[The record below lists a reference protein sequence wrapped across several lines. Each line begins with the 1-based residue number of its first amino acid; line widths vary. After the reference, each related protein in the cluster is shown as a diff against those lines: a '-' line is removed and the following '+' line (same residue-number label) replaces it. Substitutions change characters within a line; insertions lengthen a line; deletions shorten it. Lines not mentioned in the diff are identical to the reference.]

1 MTRNDDVAARFST
14 LAHVLQWRA
23 LHQPD
28 QRAYTFLADGE
39 TQEACL
45 TYGELDRRARA
56 IAFRLAHENVAG
68 QPILLLYPPG
78 LQFIEAFFG
87 ALYAGAM
94 AVPLYPPR
102 RNRPDERLAAVIR
115 DSGVRSLMTT
125 REIYDEM
132 PQYAEQTPELTRLQ
146 WIETDASDA
155 DRSAADA
162 WTGRSWS
169 AADIAFLQYT
179 SGSTN
184 TPKGVMVSHGN
195 LMANQRLIRKSFGHT
210 EASVMTGWLPLFHD
224 MGLVGMTLQPLYV
237 GGACVFMSPIFF
249 LQRPIRWLRALS
261 RYKATTSGGPN
272 FAYDL
277 CVSKTTPAEREGL
290 DLSAWEV
297 AYNGAEPVRADTL
310 ERFTSAFEPHG
321 FRRASFFP
329 CYGMAETTLLV
340 AAGARSRRPV
350 SLALDADAMAL
361 GAARA
366 ATHASA
372 TVFTSIGCGQ
382 VSRDEKIAIVDPET
396 RAECPAGRVGEIW
409 VSGESVAQGYW
420 KRPVETE
427 ETFHARLKRRSAHF
441 LRTGDLG
448 FLSDNELYIT
458 GRLKDLIVIR
468 GRNYYPQDIEKTVE
482 ASHPGVR
489 YSCTAAVALQIDGEE
504 RLLIACEIERK
515 YMRGDTAEI
524 IKAVRRDVFLHHELR
539 PHTVCL
545 LKPGAILKTSS
556 GKIRRTACKDGV
568 ANASLEVVAQWRE
581 AAQQETDV
589 VAGPPVAPQPPAPV
603 SAATISRSAREQA
616 VRAQAIQ
623 AWVTA
628 RLVEHL
634 KVGAAEID
642 VRKPF
647 ADYGLDS
654 VMAVRLSGELE
665 QWLGRRLP
673 PTLLYDCPTVESLA
687 VTLSAGSAQ
696 APSAQ
701 PQASSAAEPVA
712 IVGIGCRLPGADGV
726 QAFWKLLRDGLD
738 TITEVPAAR
747 WDVERYYDARSSIPG
762 KMNTRWGGFL
772 EHVDY
777 FDAGFFGISPRE
789 ARSMDPQQRTVLEVA
804 HEAMQDAG
812 IPAAKL
818 SGTRT
823 GVFIGI
829 CNNDYGAL
837 ASSADVL
844 DPRWTTGNAFSVA
857 ANRISYV
864 FNLKGP
870 SLAIDTACSSSL
882 VAIHLACQSLWSG
895 ESAVALAGGVNLI
908 LRPDVTISFSAAGG
922 TSPDGRCKA
931 FDAGANGMVR
941 SEGAGIV
948 VLKPLSRAL
957 ADGDTVYAVIRAS
970 AVNHDGQ
977 SNGITAPN
985 QASQEAVLRDAY
997 AKAGRSPG
1005 DVQYVEAHG
1014 TGTLLGDPVE
1024 AYALGTVLSENR
1036 AAHKPCAIGSVKAN
1050 IGHTEAAAGVASLVK
1065 VALSLKHR
1073 TLPASP
1079 HYREPNPHIDFEAL
1093 GLRVQGTA
1101 GEWPDRGGPRLAG
1114 VSAFGFGGTNAH
1126 VVLEQAPA
1134 ATERKTDGAR
1144 YRDVKLLPI
1153 SARTPTAL
1161 ASLARSYLALVEDEE
1176 RAPAPE
1182 DLCYT
1187 AGVRRDHYDC
1197 RLGLVFNSRDEL
1209 IERLKAFAS
1218 GELLA
1223 GMSVSEQG
1231 PGTPPKIAFV
1241 FSGHRGQRWQASAQF
1256 LQSEPVFAEV
1266 IAECSRLYAQYA
1278 DWSLVERLTG
1288 ADGSALDPN
1297 RLDVYHPCQFAY
1309 QVALAA
1315 LWRSLGVEPAAVVGH
1330 SFGEVAAAHVAG
1342 ALSLEDAVKV
1352 VFSRSR
1358 CLQHAAEAAGGH
1370 GAMAAVEMPR
1380 AELEAILEQYVSGV
1394 SIVVRNSPT
1403 SVVVS
1408 GSTPAVAAL
1417 VEILKARQV
1426 FCNVLQAPG
1435 AGHSE
1440 QIDAAGLARALE
1452 GIAPR
1457 TAAIPIVSSVLG
1469 TTVDGRELDAAYWA
1483 RNVKDAVLFADAID
1497 HLIDSGCDTYIE
1509 IAPYPPVLSYA
1520 VSQCLRARNTSG
1532 RTLPHLRRN
1541 AGEALHVFGA
1551 LAELYARGYPVRW
1564 ERLHAAAARACVPLP
1579 PYPWQR
1585 ERYWIEP
1592 SPLRA
1597 TLRDAGSDHPLLG
1610 QPLNCAA
1617 DSRAYIWETE
1627 LDVESFPFIADH
1639 KVQGAIILPTTAYL
1653 EMALTAAHKVFGT
1666 TACVLENLVIRRGLF
1681 LSAHGARKLQLV
1693 FTQDTGHSASIQ
1705 FFSRAQR
1712 TAHATPWILHASV
1725 VVRDDAPAEPSL
1737 SRFSPDRVATDYP
1750 DPISSD
1756 EHYRALAERGV
1767 EYGPAFR
1774 GVQALWSREAQTVGR
1789 IRLADAAGEGAYLV
1803 HPALLDA
1810 CLQALAGAL
1819 HEKNDAIAVR
1829 DLYLPVSVAK
1839 LTVHELPRPGAS
1851 LWSRATLRSKLSA
1864 DTQRVEG
1871 DVEVLDDAGRILI
1884 EITGFALERVGA
1896 GKASAYQ
1903 DPDSWLYEV
1912 QWEAIAR
1919 TQAAAS
1925 SQHSSDWVIFADD
1938 VVGPALARELR
1949 RRGESCSVVVA
1960 GAGFARTDATDY
1972 RIDPSQARDYESL
1985 VEHLF
1990 AKAGGRA
1997 LAIVHLWSL
2006 LTAEASG
2013 VEAIADG
2020 AHDRGCLSVLRLVHA
2035 LSSNMPSPQAH
2046 ASARL
2051 FLVTAASQALG
2062 TGTVSVAPSAV
2073 WGLGKVIAF
2082 EHPELGC
2089 ALVDLP
2095 ANPAGADAL
2104 DLLEELRAE
2113 SGTARQ
2119 VALRRDGR
2127 FEARLRRLPL
2137 NAHAPV
2143 RTSDLQRLAA
2153 QALSHTDEPIALQ
2166 ADATYLVTGG
2176 LGGIGIRI
2184 AQWMVQ
2190 RGARRLV
2197 LMGRT
2202 GASVA
2207 AGAAIQ
2213 ALEARGAQIHVA
2225 RADVADPSQVA
2236 AVLAQI
2242 RESMPALRGV
2252 VHAAATV
2259 DPGLL
2264 RNLDGDRFKSVMAP
2278 KVNGAWN
2285 LHELTTGLPLDFF
2298 VMFSSA
2304 ASLLGTPG
2312 QGNYVVANAYLDAL
2326 AHHRRAAGLPALSI
2340 NWGGWSEVGLLARHG
2355 GASDLFAL
2363 RGFSS
2368 MTPEQG
2374 LDALE
2379 KLLRHDFAQVAVLP
2393 VDWTQLRE
2401 AYPQLAG
2408 VPFFADVLDAGARAG
2423 KPPTAPTRAAL
2434 LAAPADARHDRL
2446 CVYLCEQ
2453 LARTLGVAAAEV
2465 DANRP
2470 INTMGID
2477 SLMAL
2482 EMKNRIETEL
2492 GMAVPVVRFLEGA
2505 TMSEIARVLVEGL
2518 GDGAAPPAT
2527 GEDEHAGPAWTRSA
2541 HAAQLLIDIEKLSDD
2556 EVDSLLVALESSGE
2570 KA

>member
-56 IAFRLAHENVAG
+56 IAFRLADENVAG
-68 QPILLLYPPG
+68 QPVLLLYPPG
-78 LQFIEAFFG
+78 LEFIEAFFG

-132 PQYAEQTPELTRLQ
+132 PQYVEHTPELTRLQ

-261 RYKATTSGGPN
+261 HYKATTSGGPN

-340 AAGARSRRPV
+340 AAGVRSRRPV

-361 GAARA
+361 GVARP
-366 ATHASA
+366 ATEASA
-372 TVFTSIGCGQ
+372 SVCTGIGCGQ
-382 VSRDEKIAIVDPET
+382 VSKDEKIAIVDPET
-396 RAECPAGRVGEIW
+396 RAECAAGRVGEIW

-420 KRPVETE
+420 KRPVETQ
-427 ETFHARLKRRSAHF
+427 ETFHARLKRRRAHF

-448 FLSDNELYIT
+448 FLSGNELYIT

-489 YSCTAAVALQIDGEE
+489 YSCTAAVAVQIDGEE

-515 YMRGDTAEI
+515 YLRSADTEEI

-545 LKPGAILKTSS
+545 LKPGAIPKTSS

-568 ANASLEVVAQWRE
+568 ASASFEIVAQWRE
-581 AAQQETDV
+581 AAQQKIDV
-589 VAGPPVAPQPPAPV
+589 VAEPSAALQPPAPV
-603 SAATISRSAREQA
+603 SAAESSRTAREHA

-634 KVGAAEID
+634 KIGAAEID

-673 PTLLYDCPTVESLA
+673 PTLLYDCPTVETLA
-687 VTLSAGSAQ
+687 VTLSAQGAE
-696 APSAQ
+696 APSAA
-701 PQASSAAEPVA
+701 PRASSAAEPVA
-712 IVGIGCRLPGADGV
+712 IVGIGCRFPGADGA
-726 QAFWKLLRDGLD
+726 QAFWKLLSEGLD

-747 WDVERYYDARSSIPG
+747 WDVERYYDARPSIPG
-762 KMNTRWGGFL
+762 RMNTRWGGFL
-772 EHVDY
+772 EHVDC

-812 IPAAKL
+812 IPAATL
-818 SGTRT
+818 SATRT

-837 ASSADVL
+837 ASSADAL

-882 VAIHLACQSLWSG
+882 VAVHLACQSLWSG

-997 AKAGRSPG
+997 AKAGRSPAE
-1005 DVQYVEAHG
+1005 VQYVEAHG

-1024 AYALGTVLSENR
+1024 AYALGKVLSENR
-1036 AAHKPCAIGSVKAN
+1036 AAHEPCAIGSVKAN

-1073 TLPASP
+1073 ALPASP

-1101 GEWPDRGGPRLAG
+1101 GDWPDRGGPRLAG

-1126 VVLEQAPA
+1126 VVLEEAPPA
-1134 ATERKTDGAR
+1134 SERKNGNAR
-1144 YRDVKLLPI
+1144 DRDVKLLPI

-1161 ASLARSYLALVEDEE
+1161 AALARSYLALVEDEAK
-1176 RAPAPE
+1176 APALE

-1197 RLGLVFNSRDEL
+1197 RLSVVFNSRDEL
-1209 IERLKAFAS
+1209 IERLKAFES

-1223 GMSVSEQG
+1223 GMSVSEEG
-1231 PGTPPKIAFV
+1231 PRTPPKIAFV
-1241 FSGHRGQRWQASAQF
+1241 FSGHRGQRWQSSAHF
-1256 LQSEPVFAEV
+1256 LQSEPVFAGV
-1266 IAECSRLYAQYA
+1266 IAECGRLYAQYA

-1288 ADGSALDPN
+1288 ADGNGLDPN
-1297 RLDVYHPCQFAY
+1297 RVDVYHPCQFAY

-1315 LWRSLGVEPAAVVGH
+1315 LWRSLGVEPASVVGH

-1358 CLQHAAEAAGGH
+1358 CLQHAAEEASGH
-1370 GAMAAVEMPR
+1370 GAMATVEMPR

-1394 SIVVRNSPT
+1394 SVTVSNSPT

-1426 FCNVLQAPG
+1426 FCNVLEAPG
-1435 AGHSE
+1435 AGHSDRINADE
-1440 QIDAAGLARALE
+1440 LSRALE

-1469 TTVDGRELDAAYWA
+1469 TAVDGRELDAGYWA

-1520 VSQCLRARNTSG
+1520 VSQCLRARNASG
-1532 RTLPHLRRN
+1532 TTLPHLRRN
-1541 AGEALHVFGA
+1541 AGEALHLFGA
-1551 LAELYARGYPVRW
+1551 LAGLYARGYPVRW
-1564 ERLHAAAARACVPLP
+1564 ERLHAAGARACVPLP

-1585 ERYWIEP
+1585 ERHWIEP
-1592 SPLRA
+1592 SRSRA
-1597 TLRDAGSDHPLLG
+1597 PRDAGSDHPLLG
-1610 QPLNCAA
+1610 QPLNCAS
-1617 DSRAYIWETE
+1617 DSRAHIWETE
-1627 LDVESFPFIADH
+1627 LDVESFPYIADH

-1653 EMALTAAHKVFGT
+1653 DMALTAARKVFGT
-1666 TACVLENLVIRRGLF
+1666 TACVLENLVIRKGLF

-1693 FTQDTGHSASIQ
+1693 FTEDSGHSASIQ

-1712 TAHATPWILHASV
+1712 TAHAPWILHASV
-1725 VVRDDAPAEPSL
+1725 LVRGDAPAAPSG
-1737 SRFSPDRVATDYP
+1737 SGFSPDRVATDYP

-1774 GVQALWSREAQTVGR
+1774 GVQALWSRETETVGR
-1789 IRLADAAGEGAYLV
+1789 IGLPDAAGEGAYLV

-1819 HEKNDAIAVR
+1819 HEKNDAIPVR

-1839 LTVHELPRPGAS
+1839 LTVHELPQPRAS
-1851 LWSRATLRSKLSA
+1851 IWSRATLRSKVSA

-1871 DVEVLDDAGRILI
+1871 DVQVLDDAGRLLI
-1884 EITGFALERVGA
+1884 EIAGFALERVGA
-1896 GKASAYQ
+1896 GKVSAYQ
-1903 DPDSWLYEV
+1903 NPDSWLYEV
-1912 QWEAIAR
+1912 QWEAVAR
-1919 TQAAAS
+1919 SHAAAS
-1925 SQHSSDWVIFADD
+1925 SSHSSDWVIFADD

-1960 GAGFARTDATDY
+1960 AAGFARTDATDY

-1990 AKAGGRA
+1990 AKAGGRP

-2006 LTAEASG
+2006 LDAEASG
-2013 VEAIADG
+2013 AEAIADA

-2046 ASARL
+2046 ASAKL

-2062 TGTVSVAPSAV
+2062 TDAISVASSAV

-2095 ANPAGADAL
+2095 AKPAGADAL
-2104 DLLEELRAE
+2104 DLLEELSAA
-2113 SGTARQ
+2113 SGNASQ

-2153 QALSHTDEPIALQ
+2153 HALSHGDEPVALQ

-2225 RADVADPSQVA
+2225 RADVADASQVA

-2242 RESMPALRGV
+2242 SESMPALRGV

-2264 RNLDGDRFKSVMAP
+2264 RNLDGGRFKSVMAP

-2285 LHELTTGLPLDFF
+2285 LHELTAGLPLDFF
-2298 VMFSSA
+2298 VMFSSV

-2326 AHHRRAAGLPALSI
+2326 AHHRRAAGLPALSV

-2355 GASDLFAL
+2355 DAGDIFAL

-2379 KLLRHDFAQVAVLP
+2379 KLLRHDFAQVAVVP

-2401 AYPQLAG
+2401 AYPQLAR
-2408 VPFFADVLDAGARAG
+2408 VPFFADVLRAG
-2423 KPPTAPTRAAL
+2423 TPLKPSATALTRAAL
-2434 LAAPADARHDRL
+2434 LAAPADSRHDRL
-2446 CVYLCEQ
+2446 CAYLCEQ

-2505 TMSEIARVLVEGL
+2505 NMSEIARVLVEGIA
-2518 GDGAAPPAT
+2518 DDAAPPAT
-2527 GEDEHAGPAWTRSA
+2527 VEDEHAGAGWTRSA
-2541 HAAQLLIDIEKLSDD
+2541 NAAQLLIDIEKLSDD